1 MNQMDLMSG
10 ILDYEMGILEFEDTV
25 ELFEELY
32 ETGMLWSLQGAY
44 QREFIRL
51 VEAGHIMVPGGVSR
65 G

>member
-1 MNQMDLMSG
+1 MNQMDLMSS
-10 ILDYEMGILEFEDTV
+10 ILDYEMGILEFDETI

-32 ETGMLWSLQGAY
+32 QTGMLWQLQGAY
-44 QREFIRL
+44 QREFMRM